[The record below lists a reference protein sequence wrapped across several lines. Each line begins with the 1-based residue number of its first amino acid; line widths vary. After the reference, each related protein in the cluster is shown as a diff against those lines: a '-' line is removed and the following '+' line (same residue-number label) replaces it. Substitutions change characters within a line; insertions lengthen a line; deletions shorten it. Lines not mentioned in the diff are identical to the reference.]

1 MFKKIA
7 VFTGTR
13 AEYGLLFWLLK
24 AIQDEPNC
32 ELQLIVSGSHL
43 SPEFGSTLQQI
54 IDDGFAVAAKVEI
67 LLSSDSAVGVAKAM
81 GLGCIGFA
89 DALDRLQPDVL
100 IILGDRF
107 EALAAAQVAM
117 VMKIPIAHLHGG
129 ETTEG
134 AYDDAIRHSITH
146 MATWHFTAAE
156 PYRQKILSFGKPEH
170 SVFCVGAIGLE
181 HIKNT
186 PLLSL
191 SQLAETLNFE
201 LQQPFFLVTYH
212 PVTLG
217 NEPPSTTFSE
227 IITALNQFS
236 NHQIIF
242 CYPNADNGGREIISQ
257 IESYVAYHPK
267 RAIAVS
273 SLGSQRYLSAVS
285 FADAVIGNSSSGI
298 IEVPCF
304 DTPTVNI
311 GCRQSGRIAAQSVFN
326 CEEISSDK
334 IKNTI
339 TQAINADS
347 IKINSLKK
355 NPYYQ
360 DFVSKKIISKIME
373 VI

>member
-1 MFKKIA
+1 MLKKIA

-24 AIQDEPNC
+24 AIQDEPDC

-43 SPEFGSTLQQI
+43 SPEFGSTWQQI
-54 IDDGFAVAAKVEI
+54 IDDGFDVAAKVEI

-134 AYDDAIRHSITH
+134 AYDNAIRHSITH

-170 SVFCVGAIGLE
+170 SVFCVGAIGLDHVE
-181 HIKNT
+181 HT

-191 SQLAETLNFE
+191 SELAVTLNFT
-201 LQQPFFLVTYH
+201 LQSPFFLVTY
-212 PVTLG
+212 L
-217 NEPPSTTFSE
+217 
-227 IITALNQFS
+227 
-236 NHQIIF
+236 
-242 CYPNADNGGREIISQ
+242 
-257 IESYVAYHPK
+257 PK
-267 RAIAVS
+267 
-273 SLGSQRYLSAVS
+273 
-285 FADAVIGNSSSGI
+285 
-298 IEVPCF
+298 
-304 DTPTVNI
+304 
-311 GCRQSGRIAAQSVFN
+311 
-326 CEEISSDK
+326 
-334 IKNTI
+334 
-339 TQAINADS
+339 
-347 IKINSLKK
+347 
-355 NPYYQ
+355 
-360 DFVSKKIISKIME
+360 
-373 VI
+373 